1 MKSYVKNIFYLI
13 ASLVLV
19 AGLFFTPS
27 VSAAPDEQPD
37 YSKEWIDYKS
47 ASFQSVGAIPQV
59 TGYAGLWH
67 QTSIDNKQ
75 NVWYYGQEPDMN
87 FDTGKNSGTLTMQI
101 DLSSASSPTLDFEH
115 KYQGESTTAT
125 YDKMKVMV
133 GTDVLWKRTAKQSTD
148 STGSFGWVNESIDL
162 SQYTGGTV
170 TITFDF
176 DSYDSVANTGFG
188 WAIYNAQL
196 GSAGS
201 GTGTGTGTGTGI
213 FVTGS
218 NLKINQIDN
227 GNHPDVDMYVTVS
240 DLTGGFVSG
249 LTASNF
255 GLKENGNNISPL
267 TVQPISS
274 GGAALSIGITIDK
287 SGSMG
292 INGMNS
298 AKTAVSDFINMSK
311 GAQDEFGIV
320 TFDST
325 VTTLKNFTTDKQDL
339 ITAVNTITDGG
350 STALYDAIYQT
361 LTLTSNQP
369 GIKAVIAFTDGQN
382 NSGSKSETDVIDYA
396 KQLNIPVYTIGI
408 AGASKTTLEKIANQ
422 TGGTY
427 SDADINNLSAVYQGL
442 QTTIMQQY
450 KISFQSNASLSV
462 DRCYDL
468 EATLPDG
475 TKYTIYECVYGC
487 ATCNPPLIS
496 LHGYTKDML
505 KSGGAPS
512 FGGSVSIK
520 ALVTDPDG
528 DAIVGVNL
536 YYRASGSSNT
546 YTKLE
551 MVNLSSSDTTLYEAS
566 VPGSDYSD
574 PGIDFYIT
582 ASDGTNTKTS
592 KESTIGTSGTPGPG
606 SVEQIYI
613 IAPQNNNTMSY
624 GSTSG
629 ALTFSF
635 TKVASTSKYV
645 LHLQLKDLLAG
656 TTVPLQIEL
665 IPPCSST
672 GTTGGSFWNPTGTT
686 SGSCTPTP
694 NFTEV
699 LTGVQY
705 LVQLDA
711 AGWDSMA
718 AWDIT
723 WGVEAYDSSD
733 VLIGST
739 FDQQVAAKYVNAL
752 KFIASTAIALTSPAP
767 GSTLLQTDSAPVF
780 KWDLYSGVAAYEL
793 ILARVSGASFDPVIP
808 FPGQTLN
815 LLTMDSATWQ
825 TMPTGQW
832 YWTVFGKDSSGN
844 AMPASFTIF
853 DFEVQ

>member
-13 ASLVLV
+13 ASLMLV
-19 AGLFFTPS
+19 AGLFFAPS

-47 ASFQSVGAIPQV
+47 ASFQAVGASPQV

-87 FDTGKNSGTLTMQI
+87 FNTGSKNSGALTMQV

-115 KYQGESTTAT
+115 KYATEGGST
-125 YDKMKVMV
+125 YDKLRIMV
-133 GTDVLWKRTAKQSTD
+133 GNDVLWQRTDKQSLD
-148 STGSFGWVNESIDL
+148 SSGSLGWVSESIDM
-162 SQYTGGTV
+162 SKYAGGTV
-170 TITFDF
+170 TVTFDF
-176 DSYDSVANTGFG
+176 NSVDGVANTYFG
-188 WAIYNAQL
+188 WAIYNAQI

-201 GTGTGTGTGTGI
+201 GTGSGTGI

-227 GNHPDVDMYVTVS
+227 GNFPDVDMYVTVS
-240 DLTGGFVSG
+240 DQSGSFVSG

-255 GLKENGNNISPL
+255 VLKEIGNNIYPL
-267 TVQPISS
+267 TVQPLSS
-274 GGAALSIGITIDK
+274 GGSALSIGITIDK

-292 INGMNS
+292 SSGMAS
-298 AKTAVSDFINMSK
+298 AKTAVSDFINMST

-320 TFDST
+320 TFNST
-325 VTTLKNFTTDKQDL
+325 VTTLKNFTTDKADL
-339 ITAVNTITDGG
+339 IAAVDTISEGG
-350 STALYDAIYQT
+350 STALYDAIYET
-361 LTLTSNQP
+361 LTLTNSQP
-369 GIKAVIAFTDGQN
+369 GIKAVIAFTDGSD
-382 NSGSKSETDVIDYA
+382 NSSSKTETDVIDYA

-408 AGASKTTLEKIANQ
+408 AGASKTILEKIAIQ

-427 SDADINNLSAVYQGL
+427 SDADFSNLSAIYQSL

-450 KISFQSNASLSV
+450 KISFQSKASLSV

-468 EATLPDG
+468 EATLADG
-475 TKYTIYECVYGC
+475 TKYTINQCVYGC
-487 ATCNPPLIS
+487 STCNPPVIS

-520 ALVTDPDG
+520 ALVIDNDG
-528 DAIVGVNL
+528 DAIAGVQL

-551 MVNLSSSDTTLYEAS
+551 MFNLSSSDTTLYEAS

-582 ASDGTNTKTS
+582 ASDGTNVKTS
-592 KESTIGTSGTPGPG
+592 KDFTIGTGGTSGSTG

-613 IAPQNNNTMSY
+613 IAPQNNNTLSY

-635 TKVASTSKYV
+635 TKIASTSKYV

-656 TTVPLQIEL
+656 TTVPLQLEL
-665 IPPCSST
+665 IPPCTST
-672 GTTGGSFWNPTGTT
+672 GTTGSSFWNPTGTT

-739 FDQQVAAKYVNAL
+739 FDQQVAAKYVNGL

-767 GSTLLQTDSAPVF
+767 GSTLLLTDSAPVF
-780 KWDLYSGVAAYEL
+780 KWDQYTGVAEYEM
-793 ILARVSGASFDPVIP
+793 ILAHVSGASFSPVIP
-808 FPGQTLN
+808 FPGLTLT

-825 TMPTGQW
+825 AMPTGNW
-832 YWTVFGKDSSGN
+832 YWTVLGKDSSG
-844 AMPASFTIF
+844 AAAPSGFTIF
-853 DFEVQ
+853 DLEVQ

>member
-13 ASLVLV
+13 ASLMLV
-19 AGLFFTPS
+19 AGLFFAPS

-47 ASFQSVGAIPQV
+47 ASFQAVGASPQV

-87 FDTGKNSGTLTMQI
+87 FNTGSKNSGALTMQV

-115 KYQGESTTAT
+115 KYATEGGST
-125 YDKMKVMV
+125 YDKLRIMV
-133 GTDVLWKRTAKQSTD
+133 GNDVLWQRTDKQSLD
-148 STGSFGWVNESIDL
+148 SSGSLGWVSESIDM
-162 SQYTGGTV
+162 SKYAGGTV
-170 TITFDF
+170 TVTFDF
-176 DSYDSVANTGFG
+176 NSVDGVANTYFG
-188 WAIYNAQL
+188 WAIYNAQI

-201 GTGTGTGTGTGI
+201 GTGSGTGI

-227 GNHPDVDMYVTVS
+227 GNFPDVDMYVTVS
-240 DLTGGFVSG
+240 DQSGSFVSG

-255 GLKENGNNISPL
+255 VLKEIGNNIYPL
-267 TVQPISS
+267 TVQPLSS
-274 GGAALSIGITIDK
+274 GGSALSIGITIDK

-292 INGMNS
+292 SSGMAS
-298 AKTAVSDFINMSK
+298 AKTAVSDFINMST

-320 TFDST
+320 TFNST
-325 VTTLKNFTTDKQDL
+325 VTTLKNFTTDKADL
-339 ITAVNTITDGG
+339 IAAVDTISEGG
-350 STALYDAIYQT
+350 STALYDAIYET
-361 LTLTSNQP
+361 LTLTNSQP
-369 GIKAVIAFTDGQN
+369 GIKAVIAFTDGSD
-382 NSGSKSETDVIDYA
+382 NSSSKTETDVIDYA

-408 AGASKTTLEKIANQ
+408 AGASKTILEKIAIQ

-427 SDADINNLSAVYQGL
+427 SDADFSNLSAIYQSL

-450 KISFQSNASLSV
+450 KISFQSKASLSV

-468 EATLPDG
+468 EATLADG
-475 TKYTIYECVYGC
+475 TKYTINQCVYGC
-487 ATCNPPLIS
+487 STCNPPVIS

-520 ALVTDPDG
+520 ALVIDNDG
-528 DAIVGVNL
+528 DAIAGVQL

-551 MVNLSSSDTTLYEAS
+551 MFNLSSSDTTLYEAS

-582 ASDGTNTKTS
+582 ASDGTNVKTS
-592 KESTIGTSGTPGPG
+592 KDFTIGTGGTSGSTG

-656 TTVPLQIEL
+656 TTVPLQLEL
-665 IPPCSST
+665 IPPCTST
-672 GTTGGSFWNPTGTT
+672 GTTGSSFWNPTGTT

-739 FDQQVAAKYVNAL
+739 FDQQVAAKYVNGL

-767 GSTLLQTDSAPVF
+767 GSTLLLTDSAPVF
-780 KWDLYSGVAAYEL
+780 KWDQYTGVAEYEM
-793 ILARVSGASFDPVIP
+793 ILAHVSGASFSPVIP
-808 FPGQTLN
+808 FPGLTLT

-825 TMPTGQW
+825 AMPTGNW
-832 YWTVFGKDSSGN
+832 YWTVLGKDSSG
-844 AMPASFTIF
+844 AAAPSGFTIF
-853 DFEVQ
+853 DLEVQ

>member
-13 ASLVLV
+13 ASLMLV
-19 AGLFFTPS
+19 AGLFFAPS

-47 ASFQSVGAIPQV
+47 ASFQAVGASPQV

-87 FDTGKNSGTLTMQI
+87 FNTGSKNSGALTMQV

-115 KYQGESTTAT
+115 KYATEGGST
-125 YDKMKVMV
+125 YDKLRIMV
-133 GTDVLWKRTAKQSTD
+133 GNDVLWQRTDKQSLD
-148 STGSFGWVNESIDL
+148 SSGSLGWVSESIDM
-162 SQYTGGTV
+162 SKYAGGTV
-170 TITFDF
+170 TVTFDF
-176 DSYDSVANTGFG
+176 NSVDGVANTYFG
-188 WAIYNAQL
+188 WAIYNAQI

-201 GTGTGTGTGTGI
+201 GTGSGTGI

-227 GNHPDVDMYVTVS
+227 GNFPDVDMYVTVS
-240 DLTGGFVSG
+240 DQSGSFVSG

-255 GLKENGNNISPL
+255 VLKEIGNNIYPL
-267 TVQPISS
+267 TVQPLSS
-274 GGAALSIGITIDK
+274 GGSALSIGITIDK

-292 INGMNS
+292 SSGMAS
-298 AKTAVSDFINMSK
+298 AKTAVSDFINMST

-320 TFDST
+320 TFNST
-325 VTTLKNFTTDKQDL
+325 VTTLKNFTTDKADL
-339 ITAVNTITDGG
+339 IAAVDTISEGG
-350 STALYDAIYQT
+350 STALYDAIYET
-361 LTLTSNQP
+361 LTLTNSQP
-369 GIKAVIAFTDGQN
+369 GIKAVIAFTDGSD
-382 NSGSKSETDVIDYA
+382 NSSSKTETDVIDYA

-408 AGASKTTLEKIANQ
+408 AGASKTILEKIAIQ

-427 SDADINNLSAVYQGL
+427 SDADFSNLSAIYQSL

-450 KISFQSNASLSV
+450 KISFQSKASLSV

-468 EATLPDG
+468 EATLADG
-475 TKYTIYECVYGC
+475 TKYTINQCVYGC
-487 ATCNPPLIS
+487 STCNPPVIS

-520 ALVTDPDG
+520 ALVIDNDG
-528 DAIVGVNL
+528 DAIAGVQL

-551 MVNLSSSDTTLYEAS
+551 MFNLSSSDTTLYEAS

-582 ASDGTNTKTS
+582 ASDGTNVKTS
-592 KESTIGTSGTPGPG
+592 KDFTIGTGGTSGSTG

-635 TKVASTSKYV
+635 TKIASTSKYV

-656 TTVPLQIEL
+656 TTVPLQLEL
-665 IPPCSST
+665 IPPCTST
-672 GTTGGSFWNPTGTT
+672 GTTGSSFWNPTGTT

-739 FDQQVAAKYVNAL
+739 FDQQVAAKYVNGL

-767 GSTLLQTDSAPVF
+767 GSTLLLTDSAPVF
-780 KWDLYSGVAAYEL
+780 KWDQYTGVAEYEM
-793 ILARVSGASFDPVIP
+793 ILAHVSGASFSPVIP
-808 FPGQTLN
+808 FPGLTLT

-825 TMPTGQW
+825 AMPTGNW
-832 YWTVFGKDSSGN
+832 YWTVLGKDSSG
-844 AMPASFTIF
+844 AAAPSGFTIF
-853 DFEVQ
+853 DLEVQ

>member
-13 ASLVLV
+13 ASLMLV
-19 AGLFFTPS
+19 AGLFFAPS

-47 ASFQSVGAIPQV
+47 ASFQAVGASPQV

-87 FDTGKNSGTLTMQI
+87 FNTGSKNSGALTMQV

-115 KYQGESTTAT
+115 KYATEGGST
-125 YDKMKVMV
+125 YDKLRIMV
-133 GTDVLWKRTAKQSTD
+133 GNDVLWQRTDKQSLD
-148 STGSFGWVNESIDL
+148 SSGSLGWVSESIDM
-162 SQYTGGTV
+162 SKYAGGTV
-170 TITFDF
+170 TVTFDF
-176 DSYDSVANTGFG
+176 NSVDGVANTYFG
-188 WAIYNAQL
+188 WAIYNAQI

-201 GTGTGTGTGTGI
+201 GTGSGTGI

-227 GNHPDVDMYVTVS
+227 GNFPDVDMYVTVS
-240 DLTGGFVSG
+240 DQSGSFVSG

-255 GLKENGNNISPL
+255 VLKEIGNNIYPL
-267 TVQPISS
+267 TVQPLSS
-274 GGAALSIGITIDK
+274 GGSALSIGITIDK

-292 INGMNS
+292 SSGMAS
-298 AKTAVSDFINMSK
+298 AKTAVSDFINMST

-320 TFDST
+320 TFNST
-325 VTTLKNFTTDKQDL
+325 VTTLKNFTTDKADL
-339 ITAVNTITDGG
+339 IAAVDTISEGG
-350 STALYDAIYQT
+350 STALYDAIYET
-361 LTLTSNQP
+361 LTLTNSQP
-369 GIKAVIAFTDGQN
+369 GIKAVIAFTDGSD
-382 NSGSKSETDVIDYA
+382 NSSSKTETDVIDYA

-408 AGASKTTLEKIANQ
+408 AGASKTILEKIAIQ

-427 SDADINNLSAVYQGL
+427 SDADFSNLSAIYQSL

-450 KISFQSNASLSV
+450 KISFQSKASLSV

-468 EATLPDG
+468 EATLADG
-475 TKYTIYECVYGC
+475 TKYTINQCVYGC
-487 ATCNPPLIS
+487 STCNPPVIS

-520 ALVTDPDG
+520 ALVIDNDG
-528 DAIVGVNL
+528 DAIAGVQL

-551 MVNLSSSDTTLYEAS
+551 MFNLSSSDTTLYEAS

-582 ASDGTNTKTS
+582 ASDGTNVKTS
-592 KESTIGTSGTPGPG
+592 KDFTIGTGGTSGSTG

-635 TKVASTSKYV
+635 TKIASTSKYV

-656 TTVPLQIEL
+656 TTVPLQLEL
-665 IPPCSST
+665 IPPCTST
-672 GTTGGSFWNPTGTT
+672 GTTGSSFWNPTGTT

-739 FDQQVAAKYVNAL
+739 FDQQVAAKYVNGL
-752 KFIASTAIALTSPAP
+752 KFIGSTAIALTSPAP
-767 GSTLLQTDSAPVF
+767 GSTLLLTDSAPVF
-780 KWDLYSGVAAYEL
+780 KWDQYTGVAEYEM
-793 ILARVSGASFDPVIP
+793 ILAHVSGASFSPVIP
-808 FPGQTLN
+808 FPGLTLT

-825 TMPTGQW
+825 AMPTGNW
-832 YWTVFGKDSSGN
+832 YWTVLGKDSSG
-844 AMPASFTIF
+844 AAAPSGFTIF
-853 DFEVQ
+853 DLEVQ

>member
-13 ASLVLV
+13 ASLMLV
-19 AGLFFTPS
+19 AGLFFAPS

-47 ASFQSVGAIPQV
+47 ASFQAVGASPQV

-87 FDTGKNSGTLTMQI
+87 FNTGSKNSGALTMQV

-115 KYQGESTTAT
+115 KYATEGGST
-125 YDKMKVMV
+125 YDKLRIMV
-133 GTDVLWKRTAKQSTD
+133 GNDVLWQRTDKQSLD
-148 STGSFGWVNESIDL
+148 SSGSLGWVSESIDM
-162 SQYTGGTV
+162 SKYAGGTV
-170 TITFDF
+170 TVTFDF
-176 DSYDSVANTGFG
+176 NSVDGVANTYFG
-188 WAIYNAQL
+188 WAIYNAQI

-201 GTGTGTGTGTGI
+201 GTGSGTGI

-227 GNHPDVDMYVTVS
+227 GNFPDVDMYVTVS
-240 DLTGGFVSG
+240 DQSGSFVSG

-255 GLKENGNNISPL
+255 VLKEIGNNIYPL
-267 TVQPISS
+267 TVQPLSS
-274 GGAALSIGITIDK
+274 GGSALSIGITIDK

-292 INGMNS
+292 SSGMAS
-298 AKTAVSDFINMSK
+298 AKTAVSDFINMST

-320 TFDST
+320 TFNST
-325 VTTLKNFTTDKQDL
+325 VTTLKNFTTDKADL
-339 ITAVNTITDGG
+339 IAAVDTISEGG
-350 STALYDAIYQT
+350 STALYDAIYET
-361 LTLTSNQP
+361 LTLTNSQP
-369 GIKAVIAFTDGQN
+369 GIKAVIAFTDGSD
-382 NSGSKSETDVIDYA
+382 NSSSKTETDVIDYA

-408 AGASKTTLEKIANQ
+408 AGASKTILEKIAIQ

-427 SDADINNLSAVYQGL
+427 SDADFSNLSAIYQSL

-450 KISFQSNASLSV
+450 KISFQSKASLSV

-468 EATLPDG
+468 EATLADG
-475 TKYTIYECVYGC
+475 TKYTINQCVYGC
-487 ATCNPPLIS
+487 STCNPPVIS

-520 ALVTDPDG
+520 ALVIDNDG
-528 DAIVGVNL
+528 DAIAGVQL

-551 MVNLSSSDTTLYEAS
+551 MFNLSSSDTTLYEAS

-582 ASDGTNTKTS
+582 ASDGTNVKTS
-592 KESTIGTSGTPGPG
+592 KDFTIGTGGTSGSTG

-635 TKVASTSKYV
+635 TKIASTSKYV

-656 TTVPLQIEL
+656 TTVPLQLEL
-665 IPPCSST
+665 IPPCTST
-672 GTTGGSFWNPTGTT
+672 GTTGSSFWNPTGTT

>member
-13 ASLVLV
+13 ASLMLV
-19 AGLFFTPS
+19 AGLFFAPS

-47 ASFQSVGAIPQV
+47 ASFQAVGASPQV

-87 FDTGKNSGTLTMQI
+87 FNTGSKNSGALTMQV

-115 KYQGESTTAT
+115 KYATEGGST
-125 YDKMKVMV
+125 YDKLRIMV
-133 GTDVLWKRTAKQSTD
+133 GNDVLWQRTDKQSLD
-148 STGSFGWVNESIDL
+148 SSGSLGWVSESIDM
-162 SQYTGGTV
+162 SKYAGGTV
-170 TITFDF
+170 TVTFDF
-176 DSYDSVANTGFG
+176 NSVDGVANTYFG
-188 WAIYNAQL
+188 WAIYNAQI

-201 GTGTGTGTGTGI
+201 GTGSGTGI

-227 GNHPDVDMYVTVS
+227 GNFPDVDMYVTVS
-240 DLTGGFVSG
+240 DQSGSFVSG

-255 GLKENGNNISPL
+255 VLKEIGNNIYPL
-267 TVQPISS
+267 TVQPLSS
-274 GGAALSIGITIDK
+274 GGSALSIGITIDK

-292 INGMNS
+292 SSGMAS
-298 AKTAVSDFINMSK
+298 AKTAVSDFINMST

-320 TFDST
+320 TFNST
-325 VTTLKNFTTDKQDL
+325 VTTLKNFTTDKADL
-339 ITAVNTITDGG
+339 IAAVDTISEGG
-350 STALYDAIYQT
+350 STALYDAIYET
-361 LTLTSNQP
+361 LTLTNSQP
-369 GIKAVIAFTDGQN
+369 GIKAVIAFTDGSD
-382 NSGSKSETDVIDYA
+382 NSSSKTETDVIDYA

-408 AGASKTTLEKIANQ
+408 AGASKTILEKIAIQ

-427 SDADINNLSAVYQGL
+427 SDADFSNLSAIYQSL

-450 KISFQSNASLSV
+450 KISFQSKASLSV

-468 EATLPDG
+468 EATLADG
-475 TKYTIYECVYGC
+475 TKYTINQCVYGC
-487 ATCNPPLIS
+487 STCNPPVIS

-520 ALVTDPDG
+520 ALVIDNDG
-528 DAIVGVNL
+528 DAIAGVQL

-551 MVNLSSSDTTLYEAS
+551 MFNLSSSDTTLYEAS

-582 ASDGTNTKTS
+582 ASDGTNVKTS
-592 KESTIGTSGTPGPG
+592 KDFTIGTGGTSGSTG

-613 IAPQNNNTMSY
+613 IAPQNNNTLSY
-624 GSTSG
+624 GTTSG

-656 TTVPLQIEL
+656 TTVPLQLEL
-665 IPPCSST
+665 IPPCTST
-672 GTTGGSFWNPTGTT
+672 GTTGSSFWNPTGTT

-739 FDQQVAAKYVNAL
+739 FDQQVAAKYVNGL
-752 KFIASTAIALTSPAP
+752 KFIGSTAIALTSPAP
-767 GSTLLQTDSAPVF
+767 GSTLLLTDSAPVF
-780 KWDLYSGVAAYEL
+780 KWDQYTGVAEYEM
-793 ILARVSGASFDPVIP
+793 ILAHVSGASFSPVIP
-808 FPGQTLN
+808 FPGLTLT

-825 TMPTGQW
+825 AMPTGNW
-832 YWTVFGKDSSGN
+832 YWTVLGKDSSG
-844 AMPASFTIF
+844 AAAPSGFTIF
-853 DFEVQ
+853 DLEVQ

>member
-13 ASLVLV
+13 ASLMLV
-19 AGLFFTPS
+19 AGLFFAPS

-47 ASFQSVGAIPQV
+47 ASFQAVGASPQV

-87 FDTGKNSGTLTMQI
+87 FNTGSKNSGALTMQV

-115 KYQGESTTAT
+115 KYATEGGST
-125 YDKMKVMV
+125 YDKLRIMV
-133 GTDVLWKRTAKQSTD
+133 GNDVLWQRTDKQSLD
-148 STGSFGWVNESIDL
+148 SSGSLGWVSESIDM
-162 SQYTGGTV
+162 SKYAGGTV
-170 TITFDF
+170 TVTFDF
-176 DSYDSVANTGFG
+176 NSVDGVANTYFG
-188 WAIYNAQL
+188 WAIYNAQI

-201 GTGTGTGTGTGI
+201 GTGSGTGI

-227 GNHPDVDMYVTVS
+227 GNFPDVDMYVTVS
-240 DLTGGFVSG
+240 DQSGSFVSG

-255 GLKENGNNISPL
+255 VLKEIGNNIYPL
-267 TVQPISS
+267 TVQPLSS
-274 GGAALSIGITIDK
+274 GGSALSIGITIDK

-292 INGMNS
+292 SSGMAS
-298 AKTAVSDFINMSK
+298 AKTAVSDFINMST

-320 TFDST
+320 TFNST
-325 VTTLKNFTTDKQDL
+325 VTTLKNFTTDKADL
-339 ITAVNTITDGG
+339 IAAVDTISEGG
-350 STALYDAIYQT
+350 STALYDAIYET
-361 LTLTSNQP
+361 LTLTNSQP
-369 GIKAVIAFTDGQN
+369 GIKAVIAFTDGSD
-382 NSGSKSETDVIDYA
+382 NSSSKTETDVIDYA

-408 AGASKTTLEKIANQ
+408 AGASKTILEKIAIQ

-427 SDADINNLSAVYQGL
+427 SDADFSNLSAIYQSL

-450 KISFQSNASLSV
+450 KISFQSKASLSV

-468 EATLPDG
+468 EATLADG
-475 TKYTIYECVYGC
+475 TKYTINQCVYGC
-487 ATCNPPLIS
+487 STCNPPVIS

-520 ALVTDPDG
+520 ALVIDNDG
-528 DAIVGVNL
+528 DAIAGVQL

-551 MVNLSSSDTTLYEAS
+551 MFNLSSSDTTLYEAS

-582 ASDGTNTKTS
+582 ASDGTNVKTS
-592 KESTIGTSGTPGPG
+592 KDFTIGTGGTSGSTG

-624 GSTSG
+624 GTTSG

-656 TTVPLQIEL
+656 TTVPLQLEL
-665 IPPCSST
+665 IPPCTST
-672 GTTGGSFWNPTGTT
+672 GTTGSSFWNPTGTT

-739 FDQQVAAKYVNAL
+739 FDQQVAAKYVNGL
-752 KFIASTAIALTSPAP
+752 KFIGSTAIALTSPAP
-767 GSTLLQTDSAPVF
+767 GSTLLLTDSAPVF
-780 KWDLYSGVAAYEL
+780 KWDQYTGVAEYEM
-793 ILARVSGASFDPVIP
+793 ILAHVSGASFSPVIP
-808 FPGQTLN
+808 FPGLTLT

-825 TMPTGQW
+825 AMPTGNW
-832 YWTVFGKDSSGN
+832 YWTVLGKDSSG
-844 AMPASFTIF
+844 AAAPSGFTIF
-853 DFEVQ
+853 DLEVQ

>member
-13 ASLVLV
+13 ASLMLV
-19 AGLFFTPS
+19 AGLFFAPS
-27 VSAAPDEQPD
+27 VSAATDEQPD

-47 ASFQSVGAIPQV
+47 ASFQAVGASPQV

-87 FDTGKNSGTLTMQI
+87 FNTGSKNSGALTMQV

-115 KYQGESTTAT
+115 KYATEGGST
-125 YDKMKVMV
+125 YDKLRIMV
-133 GTDVLWKRTAKQSTD
+133 GNDVLWQRTDKQSLD
-148 STGSFGWVNESIDL
+148 SSGSLGWVSESIDM
-162 SQYTGGTV
+162 SKYAGGTV
-170 TITFDF
+170 TVTFDF
-176 DSYDSVANTGFG
+176 NSVDGVANTYFG
-188 WAIYNAQL
+188 WAIYNAQI

-201 GTGTGTGTGTGI
+201 GTGSGTGI

-227 GNHPDVDMYVTVS
+227 GNFPDVDMYVTVS
-240 DLTGGFVSG
+240 DQSGSFVSG

-255 GLKENGNNISPL
+255 VLKEIGNNIYPL
-267 TVQPISS
+267 TVQPLSS
-274 GGAALSIGITIDK
+274 GGSALSIGITIDK

-292 INGMNS
+292 SSGMAS
-298 AKTAVSDFINMSK
+298 AKTAVSDFINMST

-320 TFDST
+320 TFNST
-325 VTTLKNFTTDKQDL
+325 VTTLKNFTTDKADL
-339 ITAVNTITDGG
+339 IAAVDTISEGG
-350 STALYDAIYQT
+350 STALYDAIYET
-361 LTLTSNQP
+361 LTLTNSQP
-369 GIKAVIAFTDGQN
+369 GIKAVIAFTDGSD
-382 NSGSKSETDVIDYA
+382 NSSSKTETDVIDYA

-408 AGASKTTLEKIANQ
+408 AGASKTILEKIAIQ

-427 SDADINNLSAVYQGL
+427 SDADFSNLSAIYQSL

-450 KISFQSNASLSV
+450 KISFQSKASLSV

-468 EATLPDG
+468 EATLADG
-475 TKYTIYECVYGC
+475 TKYTINQCVYGC
-487 ATCNPPLIS
+487 STCNPPVIS

-520 ALVTDPDG
+520 ALVIDNDG
-528 DAIVGVNL
+528 DAIAGVQL

-551 MVNLSSSDTTLYEAS
+551 MFNLSSSDTTLYEAS

-582 ASDGTNTKTS
+582 ASDGTNVKTS
-592 KESTIGTSGTPGPG
+592 KDFTIGTGGTSGSTG

-613 IAPQNNNTMSY
+613 IAPQNNNTLSY
-624 GSTSG
+624 GTTSG

-656 TTVPLQIEL
+656 TTVPLQLEL
-665 IPPCSST
+665 IPPCTST
-672 GTTGGSFWNPTGTT
+672 GTTGSSFWNPTGTT

-739 FDQQVAAKYVNAL
+739 FDQQVAAKYVNGL
-752 KFIASTAIALTSPAP
+752 KFIGSTAIALTSPAP
-767 GSTLLQTDSAPVF
+767 GSTLLLTDSAPVF
-780 KWDLYSGVAAYEL
+780 KWDQYTGVAEYEM
-793 ILARVSGASFDPVIP
+793 ILAHVSGASFSPVIP
-808 FPGQTLN
+808 FPGLTLT

-825 TMPTGQW
+825 AMPTGNW
-832 YWTVFGKDSSGN
+832 YWTVLGKDSSG
-844 AMPASFTIF
+844 AAAPSGFTIF
-853 DFEVQ
+853 DLEVQ

>member
-13 ASLVLV
+13 ASLMLV
-19 AGLFFTPS
+19 AGLFFAPS

-47 ASFQSVGAIPQV
+47 ASFQAVGASPQV

-87 FDTGKNSGTLTMQI
+87 FNTGSKNSGALTMQV

-115 KYQGESTTAT
+115 KYATEGGST
-125 YDKMKVMV
+125 YDKLRIMV
-133 GTDVLWKRTAKQSTD
+133 GNDVLWQRTDKQSLD
-148 STGSFGWVNESIDL
+148 SSGSLGWVSESIDM
-162 SQYTGGTV
+162 SKYAGGTV
-170 TITFDF
+170 TVTFDF
-176 DSYDSVANTGFG
+176 NSVDGVANTYFG
-188 WAIYNAQL
+188 WAIYNAQI

-201 GTGTGTGTGTGI
+201 GTGSGTGI

-227 GNHPDVDMYVTVS
+227 GNFPDVDMYVTVS
-240 DLTGGFVSG
+240 DQSGSFVSG

-255 GLKENGNNISPL
+255 VLKEIGNNIYPL
-267 TVQPISS
+267 TVQPLSS
-274 GGAALSIGITIDK
+274 GGSALSIGITIDK

-292 INGMNS
+292 SSGMAS
-298 AKTAVSDFINMSK
+298 AKTAVSDFINMST

-320 TFDST
+320 TFNST
-325 VTTLKNFTTDKQDL
+325 VTTLKNFTTDKADL
-339 ITAVNTITDGG
+339 IAAVDTISEGG
-350 STALYDAIYQT
+350 STALYDAIYET
-361 LTLTSNQP
+361 LTLTNSQP
-369 GIKAVIAFTDGQN
+369 GIKAVIAFTDGSD
-382 NSGSKSETDVIDYA
+382 NSSSKTETDVIDYA

-408 AGASKTTLEKIANQ
+408 AGASKTILEKIAIQ

-427 SDADINNLSAVYQGL
+427 SDADFSNLSAIYQSL

-450 KISFQSNASLSV
+450 KISFQSKASLSV

-468 EATLPDG
+468 EATLADG
-475 TKYTIYECVYGC
+475 TKYTINQCVYGC
-487 ATCNPPLIS
+487 STCNPPVIS

-520 ALVTDPDG
+520 ALVIDNDG
-528 DAIVGVNL
+528 DAIAGVQL

-551 MVNLSSSDTTLYEAS
+551 MFNLSSSDTTLYEAS

-582 ASDGTNTKTS
+582 ASDGTNVKTS
-592 KESTIGTSGTPGPG
+592 KDFTIGTGGTSGSTG

-635 TKVASTSKYV
+635 TKIASTSKYV

-739 FDQQVAAKYVNAL
+739 FDQQVAAKYVNGL
-752 KFIASTAIALTSPAP
+752 KFIGSTAIALTSPAP
-767 GSTLLQTDSAPVF
+767 GSTLLLTDSAPVF
-780 KWDLYSGVAAYEL
+780 KWDQYTGVAEYEM
-793 ILARVSGASFDPVIP
+793 ILAHVSGASFSPVIP
-808 FPGQTLN
+808 FPGLTLT

-825 TMPTGQW
+825 AMPTGNW
-832 YWTVFGKDSSGN
+832 YWTVLGKDSSG
-844 AMPASFTIF
+844 AAAPSGFTIF
-853 DFEVQ
+853 DLEVQ

>member
-1 MKSYVKNIFYLI
+1 M
-13 ASLVLV
+13 LV
-19 AGLFFTPS
+19 AGLFFAPS
-27 VSAAPDEQPD
+27 VSAATDEQPD

-47 ASFQSVGAIPQV
+47 ASFQAVGASPQV

-87 FDTGKNSGTLTMQI
+87 FNTGSKNSGALTMQV

-115 KYQGESTTAT
+115 KYATEGGST
-125 YDKMKVMV
+125 YDKLRIMV
-133 GTDVLWKRTAKQSTD
+133 GNDVLWQRTDKQSLD
-148 STGSFGWVNESIDL
+148 SSGSLGWVSESIDM
-162 SQYTGGTV
+162 SKYAGGTV
-170 TITFDF
+170 TVTFDF
-176 DSYDSVANTGFG
+176 NSVDGVANTYFG
-188 WAIYNAQL
+188 WAIYNAQI

-201 GTGTGTGTGTGI
+201 GTGSGTGI

-227 GNHPDVDMYVTVS
+227 GNFPDVDMYVTVS
-240 DLTGGFVSG
+240 DQSGSFVSG

-255 GLKENGNNISPL
+255 VLKEIGNNIYPL
-267 TVQPISS
+267 TVQPLSS
-274 GGAALSIGITIDK
+274 GGSALSIGITIDK

-292 INGMNS
+292 SSGMAS
-298 AKTAVSDFINMSK
+298 AKTAVSDFINMST

-320 TFDST
+320 TFNST
-325 VTTLKNFTTDKQDL
+325 VTTLKNFTTDKADL
-339 ITAVNTITDGG
+339 IAAVDTISEGG
-350 STALYDAIYQT
+350 STALYDAIYET
-361 LTLTSNQP
+361 LTLTNSQP
-369 GIKAVIAFTDGQN
+369 GIKAVIAFTDGSD
-382 NSGSKSETDVIDYA
+382 NSSSKTETDVIDYA

-408 AGASKTTLEKIANQ
+408 AGASKTILEKIAIQ

-427 SDADINNLSAVYQGL
+427 SDADFSNLSAIYQSL

-450 KISFQSNASLSV
+450 KISFQSKASLSV

-468 EATLPDG
+468 EATLADG
-475 TKYTIYECVYGC
+475 TKYTINQCVYGC
-487 ATCNPPLIS
+487 STCNPPVIS

-520 ALVTDPDG
+520 ALVIDNDG
-528 DAIVGVNL
+528 DAIAGVQL

-551 MVNLSSSDTTLYEAS
+551 MFNLSSSDTTLYEAS

-582 ASDGTNTKTS
+582 ASDGTNVKTS
-592 KESTIGTSGTPGPG
+592 KDFTIGTGGTSGSTG

-635 TKVASTSKYV
+635 TKIASTSKYV

-656 TTVPLQIEL
+656 TTVPLQLEL
-665 IPPCSST
+665 IPPCTST
-672 GTTGGSFWNPTGTT
+672 GTTGSSFWNPTGTT

-739 FDQQVAAKYVNAL
+739 FDQQVAAKYVNGL
-752 KFIASTAIALTSPAP
+752 KFIGSTAIALTSPAP
-767 GSTLLQTDSAPVF
+767 GSTLLLTDSAPVF
-780 KWDLYSGVAAYEL
+780 KWDQYTGVAEYEM
-793 ILARVSGASFDPVIP
+793 ILAHVSGASFSPVIP
-808 FPGQTLN
+808 FPGLTLT

-825 TMPTGQW
+825 AMPTGNW
-832 YWTVFGKDSSGN
+832 YWTVLGKDSSG
-844 AMPASFTIF
+844 AAAPSGFTIF
-853 DFEVQ
+853 DLEVQ